1 MISQEAENR
10 YRRARYASDP
20 EYRQRRLDAA
30 RARKDEVN
38 QRRKDR
44 YRYDAGYRAK
54 QIAAAR
60 AYEKRRSSGV
70 GLSRK
75 NEKHVYD
82 EQSA

>member
-44 YRYDAGYRAK
+44 YRHDPDYRAK
-54 QIAAAR
+54 QIAASR
-60 AYEKRRSSGV
+60 AYRKAAISSV
-70 GLSRK
+70 GLLRQNGK
-75 NEKHVYD
+75 NMHNGEPV
-82 EQSA
+82 